1 MRLIRLLSSPR
12 LAFVSVV
19 LTLLSFLF
27 SPGGRTA
34 NEPTTAPRSIKAC
47 AHSHSYLSPASRLS
61 LVARYHGVAATSDK
75 ISANVAANDRG
86 GIRELV
92 PEKYRPRYQQW
103 KKEFLATETGYQQ
116 WTAYQNNANFT
127 LTLIVSRDN
136 PEGGTTGN
144 YQWDAAGN
152 LVAATIT
159 LGSRLDAGV
168 PNPVYFP
175 VMNSLLPT
183 ETSRRIEGETLA
195 ATKLAHE
202 FGHVNR
208 TANGNSALYQ
218 LQSQLIP
225 QYNQIFLSNGRDL
238 SDPRLLE
245 LARTMGGTPVEIWE
259 DREYW
264 GETNAMLY
272 LRDRFAEGDF
282 RCLLFSRIKRSL
294 DLYAPSYEERF
305 LNIAQST
312 SSGRQCGW

>member
-1 MRLIRLLSSPR
+1 MSLMHLLNSPR
-12 LAFVSVV
+12 LAFISI
-19 LTLLSFLF
+19 LLASLSFPF
-27 SPGGRTA
+27 SPAGGTA
-34 NEPTTAPRSIKAC
+34 TRPATEERSRETLR
-47 AHSHSYLSPASRLS
+47 HPDSYPF
-61 LVARYHGVAATSDK
+61 LVASYHGVAANIDKLSDTT
-75 ISANVAANDRG
+75 AVNDQG
-86 GIRELV
+86 GIHEV
-92 PEKYRPRYQQW
+92 VSPKYLARYQQW
-103 KKEFLATETGYQQ
+103 KKEFLATATGYQQ
-116 WTAYQNNANFT
+116 WTAYQNNANFS
-127 LTLIVSRDN
+127 LTVVVSRDN

-183 ETSRRIEGETLA
+183 ETTRRIDGETLA

-208 TANGNSALYQ
+208 TANGDSALYQ
-218 LQSQLIP
+218 LQGQLMP

-238 SDPRLLE
+238 SDPRLIE
-245 LARTMGGTPVEIWE
+245 LARKMGGTPVEIWE

-272 LRDRFAEGDF
+272 LRDRFAGDDF